1 MNKVFNLLIVLI
13 VFLLGIQVG
22 TSYVQYNTNNELFEV
37 EKNKFEEEI
46 IKPNNQ
52 YEPKQLIPKK
62 HLPNKIAD
70 KISNILDKISNYL

>member
-1 MNKVFNLLIVLI
+1 MNKVFNLLIILI

-22 TSYVQYNTNNELFEV
+22 TSYVQYNTNNELFET

-70 KISNILDKISNYL
+70 KIFKKLCIPL

>member
-22 TSYVQYNTNNELFEV
+22 TSYVQYNTNNELFET